1 MSDTNT
7 NNSNIQ
13 KITNTLENNQYNE
26 QYNEQFM
33 KQLDTYRKMVISFNN
48 NKADLLKIYI
58 QHRNNAIDE
67 RDKIAVLG
75 IQLIIDEKPNVDIA
89 YLPVHVLE
97 SEIAKKIHER
107 MEINNEHIIYF
118 LMITPCEEQIL
129 EIDARDL
136 L

>member
-13 KITNTLENNQYNE
+13 EITNTLENNQYD
-26 QYNEQFM
+26 EQFM
-33 KQLDTYRKMVISFNN
+33 KQLDTYRNMVISFINN

-58 QHRNNAIDE
+58 QHRNNVNDDQE
-67 RDKIAVLG
+67 KIAVLG
-75 IQLIIDEKPNVDIA
+75 IQLIIDEKSNIDIA

-97 SEIAKKIHER
+97 PEIQKKIYER